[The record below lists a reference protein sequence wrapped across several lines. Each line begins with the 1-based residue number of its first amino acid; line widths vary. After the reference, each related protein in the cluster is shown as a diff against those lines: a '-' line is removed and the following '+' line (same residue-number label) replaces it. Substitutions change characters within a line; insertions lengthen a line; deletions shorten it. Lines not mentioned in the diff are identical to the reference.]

1 MSKHEEL
8 INLFKTLG
16 HDKSDSGVRNLFG
29 EKSSSFSTCV
39 YLTASQIRF
48 STYFRLGS

>member
-16 HDKSDSGVRNLFG
+16 HDKLLFIAFDIGNLNSRN
-29 EKSSSFSTCV
+29 
-39 YLTASQIRF
+39 A
-48 STYFRLGS
+48 